1 MKHSYHRDPLGV
13 ANALQAQLNERRRR
27 KMERMRI
34 LALTTAV
41 ILGLSTVWGPGQAL
55 GAEKVEIALNRSQ
68 GVQAGSGEAVI
79 ADRTLTIHVKDLKP
93 NSVYTVWFVNMKPK
107 EEMAGVGNAPYSFK
121 TDKQGTATF
130 KAPLAER
137 PFGKWQ
143 MLVIVRHPTGDPK
156 DMMSKEDALWAQ
168 LM

>member
-1 MKHSYHRDPLGV
+1 MR
-13 ANALQAQLNERRRR
+13 
-27 KMERMRI
+27 RMRI

-41 ILGLSTVWGPGQAL
+41 VLALATVWGAGQAVS
-55 GAEKVEIALNRSQ
+55 AEKVKIALNRSK
-68 GVQAGSGEAVI
+68 GVQSGSGEAVI
-79 ADRTLTIHVKDLKP
+79 VDRALTIQVKDLKP
-93 NSVYTVWFVNMKPK
+93 TSVYTVWFVNMTPK

-121 TDKQGTATF
+121 TDQQGTATF
-130 KAPLAER
+130 KATLAEP

-156 DMMSKEDALWAQ
+156 DMMNKEDALWAK